1 MSYTKHL
8 PTQYIRVYYSET
20 VSYPASQNGGT
31 IRVSGHVD
39 EPVDVVVHV
48 DTEQFDREV
57 DHCNNSVNLLTG
69 SVVATEGAQVASV
82 RENARRIGDT
92 IITGFFKTV
101 RSDISQ
107 QIAALQSNIDS
118 LLIHL
123 RELSN
128 RCLGKQ
134 KQMQTDYQRISS
146 RYLKIF
152 DELDSELENRI
163 HAIDEPVFS
172 FSRATDNVAG
182 TTTSE
187 GLVATTSIGNAET
200 SRLHAMISASMSKK
214 RAVEAIGKAEKFLD
228 VQYSADDL
236 LANCLRPGGE
246 QEMVFTPCCLVETTV
261 APMQFSSQIY
271 SSPLL
276 KDVSRETISRNLEE
290 CPWHSRVSTEDATAI
305 SGYFNAEVA
314 EVSRRASSPHE
325 TRVAQMISR
334 LFDLSGTAAPGI

>member
-1 MSYTKHL
+1 MSYTKHM
-8 PTQYIRVYYSET
+8 PTQYIRVYYSES
-20 VSYPASQNGGT
+20 VSYPASQHGGS

-48 DTEQFDREV
+48 DTDQFDREV
-57 DHCNNSVNLLTG
+57 DKCNDSVNLLTG
-69 SVVATEGAQVASV
+69 SVVATEGAQVASIK
-82 RENARRIGDT
+82 ENARKIGDT
-92 IITGFFKTV
+92 IIAGFFKTV

-118 LLIHL
+118 LVIHL

-152 DELDSELENRI
+152 GELDSELENRI

-172 FSRATDNVAG
+172 FTRATDKVAQAN
-182 TTTSE
+182 TSE
-187 GLVATTSIGNAET
+187 GLVATTSIGSAET

-214 RAVEAIGKAEKFLD
+214 RAQETIGKAERFLD
-228 VQYSADDL
+228 VQYSTDSL

-246 QEMVFTPCCLVETTV
+246 QEVVYTPCCLVETTV

-271 SSPLL
+271 SSPML
-276 KDVSRETISRNLEE
+276 KDIPQEKLSRNINE
-290 CPWHSRVSTEDATAI
+290 CTWHSRLSSEDATAI

-314 EVSRRASSPHE
+314 EISQKASTPHE